1 MPDKPLVEIKELASF
16 QPDPRN
22 HNTGTQRGLTM
33 LDKSISED
41 GAGRSLLATG
51 DGVLIA
57 GNKTQAALM
66 ERGIEEVIVV
76 HTDGT
81 RAVIVQRDDVQ
92 AGTDRARMMGI
103 RDNRTSEIGLSW
115 NSEQIA
121 ADLAD
126 GLDLSGL
133 FFDNEIAEICEE
145 LPEFKEYDEDIADEV
160 EYITCPECG
169 HKWAK

>member
-1 MPDKPLVEIKELASF
+1 MTKEAKVEIRQLSEFA
-16 QPDPRN
+16 PDSEN
-22 HNTGTQRGLTM
+22 ANEGTQRGATL
-33 LDKSISED
+33 LENSVSED
-41 GAGRSLLATG
+41 GAGRSLLATS

-81 RAVIVQRDDVQ
+81 QAVIVQRDDVQ
-92 AGTDRARMMGI
+92 AGTDRAKLMAL
-103 RDNRTSEIGLSW
+103 RDNRTSEIGLNWSA
-115 NSEQIA
+115 EQIA

-133 FFDNEIAEICEE
+133 FFDSELAEICEK
-145 LPEFKEYDEDIADEV
+145 LPEFKEYDEGVADEV
-160 EYITCPECG
+160 EFVTCPKCG
-169 HKWAK
+169 HQWPA